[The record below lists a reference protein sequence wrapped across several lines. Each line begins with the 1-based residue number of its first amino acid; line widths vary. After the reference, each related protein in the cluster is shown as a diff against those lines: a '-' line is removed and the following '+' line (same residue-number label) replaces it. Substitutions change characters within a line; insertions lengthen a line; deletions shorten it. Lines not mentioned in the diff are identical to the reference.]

1 MTRFIESPRAE
12 ALSRTSAWPSDTQV
26 SLPSALRSTIVQVGA
41 EAFRGIPHL
50 DGVALVEKALQYA
63 EGPVALRRFWEV
75 GRSTVS
81 DLVDRLGVT
90 AEVLERPSA
99 SVLRLL
105 GPLGSRLQGVHRKV
119 CDWIHD
125 IAEVGVEK
133 FGYLLEGVRQAMN
146 GTRDFLAF
154 LDRLLPG
161 DWSRLTQGLQNMT
174 NALDRWVRG
183 VTDFRQRLH
192 QIHVMICELLGLAWP
207 SVPQD
212 PVRTQVIVW

>member
-1 MTRFIESPRAE
+1 MSRFIESPRMGVRSGPVTGPSE
-12 ALSRTSAWPSDTQV
+12 VWPSSPD
-26 SLPSALRSTIVQVGA
+26 ALRSAFLRIGT
-41 EAFRGIPHL
+41 EAFGGIPHL
-50 DGVALVEKALQYA
+50 DAAALVEKALRYA
-63 EGPVALRRFWEV
+63 DRRFLET
-75 GRSTVS
+75 GRSTVG

-99 SVLRLL
+99 GVLRLL
-105 GPLGSRLQGVHRKV
+105 GPLSRKLEGIHRKV

-125 IAEVGVEK
+125 IAEAGVEK
-133 FGYLLEGVRQAMN
+133 FGHLLEGVHQAMN
-146 GTRDFLAF
+146 GARDFLAF

-192 QIHVMICELLGLAWP
+192 QVHTMICELLGLVQP

-212 PVRTQVIVW
+212 PTRTQVIVR

>member
-1 MTRFIESPRAE
+1 MSRFIESTRMGVRSGPATGPSE
-12 ALSRTSAWPSDTQV
+12 AWPSSPDV
-26 SLPSALRSTIVQVGA
+26 LRSAFLRIGP
-41 EAFRGIPHL
+41 EAFGGIPHL
-50 DGVALVEKALQYA
+50 DAAALVEKALRYA
-63 EGPVALRRFWEV
+63 EGPAALRRFLET
-75 GRSTVS
+75 GRSTVG

-99 SVLRLL
+99 DVLRLL
-105 GPLGSRLQGVHRKV
+105 GPLSRKLEGIHRKV

-125 IAEVGVEK
+125 IAEAGVEK
-133 FGYLLEGVRQAMN
+133 FGRLLEGVRQAMN
-146 GTRDFLAF
+146 GARDFLAF

-192 QIHVMICELLGLAWP
+192 QVHTMICELLGLVRP

-212 PVRTQVIVW
+212 PTRTQVIVR